1 MSIKFSFWELVVSIA
16 YDDAYTE
23 DFINKK
29 LELHL
34 EMISKLPRQKYLKAI
49 NKKTGKV
56 NVRQH
61 LRSGPR
67 SELIWTWII
76 LGLPFYKDGEEHKDF
91 RILELPD
98 LGTTEGI
105 AFDEHSLK
113 TFLQLHK
120 LPLPEYIFGEA
131 ENAKRKPVTIN
142 VPQGTTWEQIQIR
155 IANDQRVEITYP
167 DSPMEPWKPEEIGF
181 ANKRLLW
188 PLFKQLATRSGKLKP
203 QDFKPLKANI
213 SNIRT
218 LLKELFPT
226 ISDGTPIK
234 PYSKEFGYVCNF
246 QIDIAEHLTDHF
258 MDDEDVEKVT
268 PKAAPSN
275 KATTA
280 NKDKEYYEEILRQE
294 GLSEDDL
301 HDEEE
306 RYEDLMEGF
315 RNER

>member
-1 MSIKFSFWELVVSIA
+1 MSIKFSFREIVVSMA

-23 DFINKK
+23 DFMNKQ

-34 EMISKLPRQKYLKAI
+34 KMISQLPRQKYLQAI
-49 NKKTGKV
+49 NQNTGRV

-76 LGLPFYKDGEEHKDF
+76 LGLPFYKDGQEHKDF
-91 RILELPD
+91 RILDLPD
-98 LGTTEGI
+98 LGSTEGM
-105 AFDEHSLK
+105 AFDELSLK
-113 TFLQLHK
+113 SFLQLHK

-142 VPQGTTWEQIQIR
+142 VPQGTTWKQIKIR

-167 DSPMEPWKPEEIGF
+167 GNPMEPWKPEEIGF
-181 ANKRLLW
+181 GNKRLLW
-188 PLFKQLATRSGKLKP
+188 PLFKQLAMGSGQLKP
-203 QDFKPLKANI
+203 KDFKPLKANI

-234 PYSKEFGYVCNF
+234 EYSKENGYVCNF
-246 QIDIAEHLTDHF
+246 QLSISDHLSDQF
-258 MDDEDVEKVT
+258 MDDEDVKEVSRK
-268 PKAAPSN
+268 KAPSN
-275 KATTA
+275 KAKTA
-280 NKDKEYYEEILRQE
+280 IKDKEYYEKILGQE

-301 HDEEE
+301 RDEEE
-306 RYEDLMEGF
+306 RYEDLMEGI